1 MKRIHLSLLKIGG
14 WVLAL
19 ILVAKCAVFAF
30 SWNHPINQFR
40 RLLSDRHEERSAS
53 DEFGDYS
60 LCIAGRLPASRFKEA
75 AELLGLSGNLRDD
88 PKQLEGWQQIVDEAW
103 WDVPEYFDEQY
114 YKKGEGWSALFGRS
128 GDRVFYQALSW

>member
-1 MKRIHLSLLKIGG
+1 MLKIGS
-14 WVLAL
+14 WVLGL

-40 RLLSDRHEERSAS
+40 RLLSDRHEERSAA

-60 LCIAGRLPASRFKEA
+60 HYIVGRLPASRFKEA
-75 AELLGLSGNLRDD
+75 ADLLGLSGNMRSD
-88 PKQLEGWQQIVDEAW
+88 PKDLGGWQKLVNEAW
-103 WDVPEYFDEQY
+103 WNVPQNFDEQY
-114 YKKGEGWSALFGRS
+114 HKQGEGWSVLFGRS